1 MTSVKQQLEA
11 VNVSECSDWELGFIE
26 SNRNNDRDP
35 TPAMQKIIDKMPKTL
50 GGVKGHVEKVSTS
63 AIEGMVNVISDIHQ
77 SLSTQDWFNEFPPE
91 QRQAI
96 LVSLFIQ
103 ASRAK

>member
-1 MTSVKQQLEA
+1 MTAVNKQLEA

-26 SNRNNDRDP
+26 SNRNNEREP

-50 GGVKGHVEKVSTS
+50 GGVKAHVEKISTS
-63 AIEGMVNVISDIHQ
+63 AIDNMVSVISEIHQ
-77 SLSTQDWFNEFPPE
+77 SLSSEDWFNAYPAE

>member
-11 VNVSECSDWELGFIE
+11 VNVSECSEWELGFIE
-26 SNRNNDRDP
+26 SNRNNDREP
-35 TPAMQKIIDKMPKTL
+35 TPAMQKIIDKMPKLL
-50 GGVKGHVEKVSTS
+50 GGVKAHIEQISTS
-63 AIEGMVNVISDIHQ
+63 AIDNMVTVISEIHQ
-77 SLSTQDWFNEFPPE
+77 SLTTQDWFNSYPAE